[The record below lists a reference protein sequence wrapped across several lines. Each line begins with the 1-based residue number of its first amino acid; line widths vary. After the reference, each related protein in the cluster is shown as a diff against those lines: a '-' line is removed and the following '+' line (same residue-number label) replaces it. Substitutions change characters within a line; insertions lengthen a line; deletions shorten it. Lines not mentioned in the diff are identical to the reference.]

1 MGFFHVD
8 ESIHQRGRFTLGAFA
23 YSEDPLDPFV
33 SEAQRGNG
41 LIPGVDEFKS
51 GIRMDHS
58 PQHKAARE
66 ALHSLIR
73 EHCRIGL
80 VVAPN
85 HPRGLLGREALR
97 GLDKIL
103 STNRFRTSKHNVFF
117 DEGIFAETS
126 VAGEVATRLS
136 SLEGCKFHFEQRS
149 HEILGLQVADL
160 IAHTCATM
168 LMAQLGLV
176 TKKVR
181 IGDNSGYSPDRGVE
195 LEFELWS
202 RVRWNFFAA
211 APPHPDTWK
220 SQLDFQ
226 VDVESRGPHIS
237 DALDEQIRNAAVD
250 RFGKMYLG
258 CIH

>member
-1 MGFFHVD
+1 MGFFYFD
-8 ESIHQRGRFTLGAFA
+8 ESIHPRGRFTLGAFA

-33 SEAQRGNG
+33 SEALRANG
-41 LIPGVDEFKS
+41 LIPRVDEFKS
-51 GIRMDHS
+51 RMRMDHS

-73 EHCRIGL
+73 EYCRIAL
-80 VVAPN
+80 VVAPD
-85 HPRGLLGREALR
+85 HPRDLLGREALR
-97 GLDKIL
+97 GLDKIVR
-103 STNRFRTSKHNVFF
+103 TNRFRSSRHNVFF
-117 DEGIFAETS
+117 DEGIFTETN
-126 VAGEVATRLS
+126 VAGEAATRLR

-168 LMAQLGLV
+168 LMAQIGLV
-176 TKKVR
+176 TKKVK
-181 IGDNSGYSPDRGVE
+181 IDDNSGDSPDRGVE

-211 APPHPDTWK
+211 APPYPDTWK

-226 VDVESRGPHIS
+226 VDVESRGLHIS
-237 DALDEQIRNAAVD
+237 DALDEQMRNAAVD